1 MFYPRSFDQ
10 ECRLLCSVKN
20 NVFILSKSHIS
31 GTDGFIIHTATP
43 FVDNRVRHI
52 HALPH
57 YPAGLAP
64 QAADCI
70 SAVRNTLAASL
81 F

>member
-1 MFYPRSFDQ
+1 VFYPRSFDQ
-10 ECRLLCSVKN
+10 ECRLWCSVKN

-31 GTDGFIIHTATP
+31 GTYGFIILTATL
-43 FVDNRVRHI
+43 FADNRERHI